1 MPKLTVSIDGVIVKE
16 VQLTKERSTLGRR
29 PYNDIVLDNIAVSG
43 EHAAITLQKNGEVW
57 IEDLGSTNGTF
68 LDGQSIKREQFFPF
82 NVVQIGKCELK
93 LHGGADN
100 NQAGGPCV
108 RILSGASA
116 GRTMVLTKAVTRVG
130 KPGVLVASITCRPE
144 GFDLAVIEGKHV
156 PTINDVPLEGACTRL
171 QSHDQIDL
179 GGVRLEFI
187 DD

>member
-43 EHAAITLQKNGEVW
+43 EHAVITLQNGEVW

-68 LDGQSIKREQFFPF
+68 LDGQSIKREQFTPLS
-82 NVVQIGKCELK
+82 VVQIGKCELK
-93 LHGGADN
+93 LHGGPES
-100 NQAGGPCV
+100 QASGPCV

-130 KPGVLVASITCRPE
+130 KPGVLVATITCRPE

-156 PTINDVPLEGACTRL
+156 PTVNGVPLEGACVRL